1 MNAYTQTWQVETG
14 EGIGVGTHNHV
25 GYFIHD
31 SLLCQVLTTMLAL
44 SQTGDHL
51 YRRRS
56 K

>member
-14 EGIGVGTHNHV
+14 EGIGIRGHNHV

-31 SLLCQVLTTMLAL
+31 SLLRQVLTAMLAP

-51 YRRRS
+51 YSCRS